1 MWNMNVSHKSRMMDR
16 GVPLISPKFYV
27 PELLAFGTKSFII
40 SDMNAVMYVS
50 ENPILSVE

>member
-1 MWNMNVSHKSRMMDR
+1 MSHKSKMMDR
-16 GVPLISPKFYV
+16 GVPFNGPNYV
-27 PELLAFGTKSFII
+27 SKLLAISTKSFFI